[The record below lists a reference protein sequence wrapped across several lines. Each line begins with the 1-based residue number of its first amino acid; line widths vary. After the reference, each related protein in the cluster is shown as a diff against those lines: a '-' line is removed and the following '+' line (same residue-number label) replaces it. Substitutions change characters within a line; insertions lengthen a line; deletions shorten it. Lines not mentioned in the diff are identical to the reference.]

1 MSRLVQPD
9 DCPSSQIVPPP
20 PTSPFPP
27 VSPSLPWQLIGKL
40 GAAHLEQDAAAVEA
54 LLAKDGEEAS
64 KKVAELEGQVVQ
76 QTV

>member
-1 MSRLVQPD
+1 V
-9 DCPSSQIVPPP
+9 
-20 PTSPFPP
+20 
-27 VSPSLPWQLIGKL
+27 

-64 KKVAELEGQVVQ
+64 KKVAELESQVVQ